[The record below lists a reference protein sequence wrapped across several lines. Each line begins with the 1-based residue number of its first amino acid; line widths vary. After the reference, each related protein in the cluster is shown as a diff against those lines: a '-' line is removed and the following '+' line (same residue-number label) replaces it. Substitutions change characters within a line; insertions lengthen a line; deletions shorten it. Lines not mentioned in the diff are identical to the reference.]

1 MKDTDVKEN
10 LGTMTCQTGYE
21 DVPIE
26 ELQQLVDNMSSQLRT
41 AKQALRDRRLEG
53 VNAAVAARAEA
64 DAELAEELKKLGYPT
79 AAVAGIHSIIPN
91 TALSTTLRNLY
102 RLTNVRL

>member
-1 MKDTDVKEN
+1 MSKQSDD
-10 LGTMTCQTGYE
+10 LGAMSVQDGYE
-21 DVPIE
+21 AMATE
-26 ELQQLVDNMSSQLRT
+26 ELQKLVDDLSIQMKA
-41 AKQALRDRRLEG
+41 AKQALKDKRLAG
-53 VNAAVAARAEA
+53 VNAAVEARREA

-91 TALSTTLRNLY
+91 PALSTTLRNLY